1 MNLDSHSFESM
12 IGGIS
17 RRYVLICGRVD
28 MISSKITLKD
38 GRMVTLRSAAPEDAE
53 AMIAFVNTVDAESPF
68 LAREP
73 GEFSFTP
80 DQEREFIEAWIK
92 DDRALWLV
100 AEAEG
105 QIIASVNVQAVRKMS
120 RFRHRAMFA
129 VSVRKAYWRQGLG
142 RRMMAEALLWCKQA
156 GFEQAELTV
165 VAGNEKAIALY
176 ESFGFE
182 RTGVY
187 QNSMRYSD
195 GTCADEYFMWRPLSK
210 MG

>member
-1 MNLDSHSFESM
+1 
-12 IGGIS
+12 
-17 RRYVLICGRVD
+17 

-38 GRMVTLRSAAPEDAE
+38 GCMVTLRSAAPEDAE

-80 DQEREFIEAWIK
+80 DQEREFMEAGIT

-195 GTCADEYFMWRPLSK
+195 GTCADEYFMWLPLSK